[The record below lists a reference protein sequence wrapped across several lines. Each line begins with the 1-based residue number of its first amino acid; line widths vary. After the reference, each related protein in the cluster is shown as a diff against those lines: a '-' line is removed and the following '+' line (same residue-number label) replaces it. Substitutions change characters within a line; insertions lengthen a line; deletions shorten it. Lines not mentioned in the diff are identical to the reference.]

1 METIESRIM
10 ELKIS
15 GHCCSQLVVIIVG
28 LSPAGEENES
38 LVRALR
44 GLCMGMY
51 AQSNCGALS
60 GGVCA
65 LSLHVSGQDLIEAC
79 RNLTTWFEGRFGS
92 QECRD
97 IIGFGTSPALICMD
111 VVKETCEKCFE
122 ILTDLDCL

>member
-10 ELKIS
+10 ELKIK
-15 GHCCSQLVVIIVG
+15 GNCCSQLVAIIVG
-28 LSPAGEENES
+28 LNPTGEENES

-51 AQSNCGALS
+51 AQSDCGALS

-65 LSLHVSGQDLIEAC
+65 LSLHVSGVGVIEAC
-79 RNLTTWFEGRFGS
+79 RDLTAWFEGRFGS
-92 QECRD
+92 LKCRD
-97 IIGFGTSPALICMD
+97 IIGFGTSPALLCMD

-122 ILTDLDCL
+122 ILTDMDCL